1 MEHHTMTH
9 STLAPSPEVS
19 RGLAAPEM
27 RIEGPLKVTGR
38 ARYASDVRMP
48 GMLYAGFVRSPHPH
62 ARICS
67 IDASAARTLPGVVAV
82 LTAEEIGHRRFGRTI
97 NDWPVL
103 CWDKVHFIG
112 DRVGIVAAESPEAL
126 AEGIELV
133 AVEYEELPA
142 VLDPLS
148 ALAEDAPVIHEDYD
162 SYLTTGRVRPY
173 RPHPNLHG
181 MSTITKGDS
190 DIERVLASADRV
202 IEHTFTTPRQHQGYI
217 EPHVSLLW
225 IDGDMVRILTSS
237 KSPFRLRNQMSTV
250 TGLPVEQIDV
260 DSCYVGGDFGGK
272 GLSMDDFALYYVAR
286 ETGRPVKAVMSYSD
300 ELQTSAGR
308 HGAVIH
314 LRTGVMND
322 GRMVAHDAEVIFDG
336 GAFAAGKQ
344 AEDGV
349 LASGAKTLAPYN
361 VPCTRITIK
370 TAYTNTVAGGH
381 MRVPGECQAVFA
393 GESHV
398 DLIAQE
404 LGIDPLEFRLINALR
419 DGQTGPAN
427 ELPRDPK
434 ASQILETIRR
444 ELRWGAEPLPPHRGR
459 GLALGYGHTGEGT
472 TSVVFA
478 LQPGG
483 LIEVLTAVPD
493 QGSGG
498 HTVIRRVSSAVM
510 SVKPERILVRHGT
523 TSQAP
528 LDPGAGASR
537 VTHIVGQAS
546 LRGAT
551 ELKNR
556 LEELAAEVMGWPAGR
571 VHIVDDRFI
580 VDDWAESASI
590 ETVTDRILQSGPVE
604 ITGAYGSSQD
614 HSEPSDYSF
623 YGYGV
628 EVEVDPVT
636 GAVTVLDALLVAD
649 VGTVINPTAHQGQL
663 DGGFIYGLGNSMME
677 DLGMQD
683 GRVTASSLGEYKLPT
698 SEDLP
703 RLRTILL
710 QTPVG
715 PGPFGSRM
723 AGELS
728 STGVAPAIANAIAAA
743 CGARLMR
750 LPLTSEQVFETL
762 NARG

>member
-1 MEHHTMTH
+1 MTDTAAA
-9 STLAPSPEVS
+9 STPEISRRLAT
-19 RGLAAPEM
+19 PEM

-38 ARYASDVRMP
+38 ARYASDVSMP
-48 GMLYAGFVRSPHPH
+48 GMLHAGFVRSPHPH
-62 ARICS
+62 ARIRS
-67 IDASAARTLPGVVAV
+67 IDASAATAVSGVVAV
-82 LTAEEIGHRRFGRTI
+82 LTAEDIGHRRFGRTI

-112 DRVGIVAAESPEAL
+112 DRVAIVAAETPEAL
-126 AEGIELV
+126 AEAIQ
-133 AVEYEELPA
+133 AVVVDYDELPA

-148 ALAEDAPVIHEDYD
+148 ALAEDAPVIHDDYD
-162 SYLTTGRVRPY
+162 SYLTTGRERPY

-181 MSTITKGDS
+181 MATITKGDA
-190 DIERVLASADRV
+190 DIERVMASADRV

-225 IDGDMVRILTSS
+225 IDGDTVRILTSS

-250 TGLPVEQIDV
+250 TGVPVEQIDV

-286 ETGRPVKAVMSYSD
+286 ETGRPVKALMSYNE
-300 ELQTSAGR
+300 ELKASAGR
-308 HGAVIH
+308 HGAVIR

-322 GRMVAHDAEVIFDG
+322 GRIVAHDAEVIFDG

-349 LASGAKTLAPYN
+349 LASGAKTMAAYN
-361 VPCTRITIK
+361 IPCTRIVIK

-381 MRVPGECQAVFA
+381 MRVPGECQSVFA

-404 LGIDPLEFRLINALR
+404 LGMDPLEFRLANAIR
-419 DGQTGPAN
+419 HGQTGPAN
-427 ELPRDPK
+427 EIPRDPK
-434 ASQILETIRR
+434 AVEILETLKR
-444 ELRWGAEPLPPHRGR
+444 ELHWREAPLPPSRGR
-459 GLALGYGHTGEGT
+459 GLAIGYGHTGEGT
-472 TSVVFA
+472 TSVV
-478 LQPGG
+478 LSLRPGG
-483 LIEVLTAVPD
+483 FVEVLTAVPD

-498 HTVIRRVSSAVM
+498 HTVIRRVASAIM
-510 SVKPERILVRHGT
+510 SVNPERVVVRHGT

-528 LDPGAGASR
+528 VDPGAGASR

-551 ELKNR
+551 ELKTR
-556 LEELAAEVMGWPAGR
+556 LEELAAEVMGWPSGKVRIENDRFA
-571 VHIVDDRFI
+571 VDDGR
-580 VDDWAESASI
+580 AESASF
-590 ETVTDRILQSGPVE
+590 EDVTDRILTSGSIEV
-604 ITGAYGSSQD
+604 TGAYGSNHG

-628 EVEVDPVT
+628 EVEVDPAT
-636 GAVTVLDALLVAD
+636 GAVTILDALLVAD

-663 DGGFIYGLGNSMME
+663 DGGFIYGLGNSVME
-677 DLGMQD
+677 DLALQD

-698 SEDLP
+698 TEDLP

-710 QTPVG
+710 KTSVG

-723 AGELS
+723 AGELA

-743 CGARLMR
+743 SGARLMH
-750 LPLTSEQVFETL
+750 LPLTSEQVYEEL
-762 NARG
+762 MHER